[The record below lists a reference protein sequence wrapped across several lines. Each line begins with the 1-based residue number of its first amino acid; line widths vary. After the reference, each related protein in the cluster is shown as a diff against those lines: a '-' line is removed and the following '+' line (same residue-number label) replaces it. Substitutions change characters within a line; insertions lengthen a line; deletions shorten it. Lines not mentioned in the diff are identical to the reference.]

1 MIIYYTDSYSYKR
14 QLKAIFDSSTI
25 STNSKN
31 IVKPEPVFY
40 LNKGTD
46 QGSKKQLAANKN
58 QLKRKVS
65 KLKQN
70 EIFFFS
76 WL

>member
-1 MIIYYTDSYSYKR
+1 MIIYYSDSYSYKR
-14 QLKAIFDSSTI
+14 QLKAKDSSTI

-46 QGSKKQLAANKN
+46 QGSKKQLAAGKN

-70 EIFFFS
+70 GIFFFS